1 MENRMIRYDAV
12 QFQERNYNDL
22 VNEFIEKNENL
33 FNKFVEDRYQ
43 SYLENG
49 DEVEIQDA
57 YEIYMENKQMEK

>member
-1 MENRMIRYDAV
+1 MIRYDAV